1 MFIYRLVCT
10 IIMII
15 SPDFSTSS
23 STVYFSTPFPF
34 FVSSLPKARQI
45 LFKRGVEQRSSEN
58 SSLLDA
64 WFQASCSR
72 LSFKV
77 GILIERRQK
86 AVGPG
91 SPCFTVASIILSPR
105 SCRAPFSLDAR
116 PFSRY
121 RVALTGCLESKDY
134 VRLLLGAS

>member
-1 MFIYRLVCT
+1 MIEIYLSIRLYSNNDFVRFLYFFIYGVFFDPFSFFRPIT
-10 IIMII
+10 SE
-15 SPDFSTSS
+15 SP
-23 STVYFSTPFPF
+23 
-34 FVSSLPKARQI
+34 I
-45 LFKRGVEQRSSEN
+45 LFKGGVEQRSSEN
-58 SSLLDA
+58 SSLPDA

-86 AVGPG
+86 AVEPG

-116 PFSRY
+116 HSLDIGWHLR
-121 RVALTGCLESKDY
+121 CLESKDY